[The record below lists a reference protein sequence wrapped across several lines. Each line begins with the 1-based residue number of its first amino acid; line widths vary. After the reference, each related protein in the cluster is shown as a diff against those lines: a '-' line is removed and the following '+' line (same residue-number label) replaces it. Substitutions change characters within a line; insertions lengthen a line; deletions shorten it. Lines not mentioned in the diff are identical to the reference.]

1 MQQAEKKLK
10 SIFPSRNDAAMELF
24 EKAAAQFKVA
34 KQWDEAGE
42 AYLRAATCAEKMGL
56 EYEVIASYTNAA
68 KAYKNSD
75 ATKAVANFR
84 KAAELQMTSGKF
96 QQAGKVLM
104 ELAGIEEKQAHVK
117 NALKAY
123 TEAADCFLADGSV
136 PSENQ
141 ALLKV
146 AELSAGEGD
155 YLGAIKI
162 YEKVSAAALE
172 STLLKFS
179 VKDYFFKAALCQM
192 AACAKNGDMKA
203 LEAKLESYKDQYPAF
218 DGDRSCKLLE
228 SCMKAFEDDDIEAFT
243 GHVFSYDK
251 MIKFDNWTAA
261 LLLVVKKVIKN
272 GGRAEPELE
281 RHPRRPDEP
290 ELERDDGLAEF
301 DIESLA

>member
-1 MQQAEKKLK
+1 
-10 SIFPSRNDAAMELF
+10 
-24 EKAAAQFKVA
+24 
-34 KQWDEAGE
+34 
-42 AYLRAATCAEKMGL
+42 MGL

-172 STLLKFS
+172 STLMKFS
-179 VKDYFFKAALCQM
+179 VKDYFFKASLCQM
-192 AACAKNGDMKA
+192 VECANKGDMQP
-203 LEAKLESYKDQYPAF
+203 LDHKLESYKEQYPAF
-218 DGDRSCKLLE
+218 DGDRSCKFFE
-228 SCMKAFEDDDIEAFT
+228 SCMKAFEDDDVEAFT
-243 GHVFSYDK
+243 GHVSGYDK
-251 MIKFDNWTAA
+251 MIKFDNWTVA
-261 LLLVVKKVIKN
+261 LLLAVKRTLQN
-272 GGRAEPELE
+272 GGRPQ
-281 RHPRRPDEP
+281 PRLGQPDEP
-290 ELERDDGLAEF
+290 ILEPCGSDEF
-301 DIESLA
+301 DLENIPNLA